1 MIKMNSQNINFKS
14 RNPAVIK
21 ADKIC
26 RMVNTEFASISSS
39 KLSAKVNSNKKYDKF
54 YSYAKGLGY
63 KIYSKVRDKVALYKD
78 DIFERYK
85 KMIELVKKERLANCD
100 ELTSLAGLICAAN
113 GMKSQPLIVH
123 KIENDTLNK
132 KSCGHVALAL
142 TEKGEIKKDVRMS
155 EMKDVIIIDP
165 WLGIADYAPNV
176 AQEYKNQYPNFLNLK
191 DNDEVIMTPANFKFV
206 FKEEDFAK
214 AKEEFADFVIEKK
227 S

>member
-1 MIKMNSQNINFKS
+1 MMKIDSSNINFKS

-21 ADKIC
+21 ADRIC

-39 KLSAKVNSNKKYDKF
+39 KLSVKINSNKEYDKF
-54 YSYAKGLGY
+54 YRYVRDLGY
-63 KIYSKVRDKVALYKD
+63 KIYNKVRDKVALYKN
-78 DIFERYK
+78 DIFDRYK
-85 KMIELVKKERLANCD
+85 KMVELVKKERLANCD

-113 GMKSQPLIVH
+113 GIKSQPLIVH

-142 TEKGEIKKDVRMS
+142 TKNGDIKKDVRMS
-155 EMKDVIIIDP
+155 DMKDVIIIDP

-176 AQEYKNQYPNFLNLK
+176 AQEYKNLFPQYLNLK
-191 DNDEVIMTPANFKFV
+191 DNDEVIMVPANFKFV
-206 FKEEDFAK
+206 FKEEDFAR
-214 AKEEFADFVIEKK
+214 AKEEFPDFVIEKK

>member
-1 MIKMNSQNINFKS
+1 MIKIDSININFKS

-39 KLSAKVNSNKKYDKF
+39 KLNLKVNSNKKYDKF
-54 YSYAKGLGY
+54 YSYANILRY
-63 KIYSKVRDKVALYKD
+63 DIWHKVRDKVALARD
-78 DIFERYK
+78 NILERYK
-85 KMIELVKKERLANCD
+85 KTVELVKKERLANCD

-113 GMKSQPLIVH
+113 GIKSQPLIVH
-123 KIENDTLNK
+123 KIENNTLNK

-142 TEKGEIKKDVRMS
+142 TENGEIKKDVRMS

-176 AQEYKNQYPNFLNLK
+176 AQEYKNMYPHFLNLK
-191 DNDEVIMTPANFKFV
+191 DFDEVIMSPANFKFV
-206 FKEEDFAK
+206 LKEEDFDTAK
-214 AKEEFADFVIEKK
+214 KEFPNFVI
-227 S
+227 